1 MPFSANS
8 RNAAGTSSDGMS
20 NFGISNFGV
29 SNGAMAEA
37 TGFFDFGGVV
47 VLVSAMILILRGH
60 LFGVCE
66 PPPSAIGSL
75 RHWDLSASA
84 PEALVD
90 RPCRYPYHNTAAL
103 Q

>member
-47 VLVSAMILILRGH
+47 VVVSAMTLILRGH

-75 RHWDLSASA
+75 QHWDLSAFA
-84 PEALVD
+84 PDGLRK
-90 RPCRYPYHNTAAL
+90 RPCRSQYNNNDAM
-103 Q
+103 